1 MKFRPTFTTG
11 AAAGAIGSLLMAAS
25 IAAGASDPAA
35 KSLALR
41 RIMREMGQNM
51 QIITDGIS
59 REDWELVG
67 KTAPLIADHPQPPL
81 TEKARILGF
90 VGTDAG
96 QFKGHDKNTRLA
108 ARELGQAAVRQDG
121 LAVISAFA
129 RMQISCLACHQ
140 SFRRP
145 FQEHF
150 YGVRRR

>member
-1 MKFRPTFTTG
+1 MKSRFTFKTIV
-11 AAAGAIGSLLMAAS
+11 AAGVIGSLLMAAS
-25 IAAGASDPAA
+25 TTAGADDPEV
-35 KSLALR
+35 KPLALR
-41 RIMREMGQNM
+41 KIMRDLGQNM

-59 REDWELVG
+59 REDWELVA

-129 RMQISCLACHQ
+129 RMQTSCLACHQ

-150 YGVRRR
+150 YEKR